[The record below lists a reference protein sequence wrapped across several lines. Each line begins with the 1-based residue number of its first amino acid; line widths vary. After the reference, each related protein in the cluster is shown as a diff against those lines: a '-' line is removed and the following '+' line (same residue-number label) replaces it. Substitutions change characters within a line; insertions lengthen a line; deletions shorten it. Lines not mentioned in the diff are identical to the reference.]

1 MMRGAVTEFVVTVL
15 TNLVQLCTQASGLSI
30 AVLSTAKLFSSTCAR
45 LWGIN
50 YKIRI
55 TLAQTGKQMYQ
66 SSLVKN
72 HQGHK
77 SQVLMAMS
85 KCNHAVCWCVV

>member
-45 LWGIN
+45 LWVFN
-50 YKIRI
+50 YKNEDFTCTDRQKAVPELNG
-55 TLAQTGKQMYQ
+55 TEASTAQE
-66 SSLVKN
+66 VR
-72 HQGHK
+72 
-77 SQVLMAMS
+77 
-85 KCNHAVCWCVV
+85 

>member
-45 LWGIN
+45 IWVFN
-50 YKIRI
+50 QKIRI
-55 TLAQTGKQMYQ
+55 TLAQTGRKLYQ
-66 SSLVKN
+66 SSLVRK

-77 SQVLMAMS
+77 KSGS
-85 KCNHAVCWCVV
+85 GGNE

>member
-45 LWGIN
+45 LWIFN
-50 YKIRI
+50 YKNEDFTCTDWQKAVPELINKEPSR
-55 TLAQTGKQMYQ
+55 AQE
-66 SSLVKN
+66 VR
-72 HQGHK
+72 
-77 SQVLMAMS
+77 
-85 KCNHAVCWCVV
+85 